1 MNTAVETMIDT
12 SCATPDLGNDPGALG
27 LLGSLLRE
35 PLAVAR
41 RCHEPSNLRP
51 LARTALL
58 VIVSGG
64 AAFGGAVGSYRGG
77 WQTCFAALKI
87 PLATLATL
95 VVCVPAFYALAA
107 SFGRIWR
114 LRTVIALLLAAG
126 ARCALVLLALAPI
139 VWLAIDMGASY
150 HASKLLAAL
159 AYSLA
164 GLSALL
170 LTLRALGPEPG
181 RAGAA
186 ICCLAV
192 FLLVGGQCAWLL
204 RPYLGDPAD
213 QVVPFIATGAEGGGV
228 GGALWR
234 SSERV
239 LQH

>member
-1 MNTAVETMIDT
+1 MSMTADEPTLWSEPSYWD
-12 SCATPDLGNDPGALG
+12 DPSGLG

-35 PLAVAR
+35 PLEVAR
-41 RCHEPSNLRP
+41 SCHEPSNLRP

-58 VIVSGG
+58 IIVIGG
-64 AAFGGAVGSYRGG
+64 AAFGAAVGSYRGG
-77 WQTCFAALKI
+77 WQTGFAALKI

-107 SFGRIWR
+107 SFGRIWPM
-114 LRTVIALLLAAG
+114 RTVIALLLAAG

-139 VWLAIDMGASY
+139 VWLAIDLGASY

-170 LTLRALGPEPG
+170 LTLRALGPQPGRPAAAVCG
-181 RAGAA
+181 RAG
-186 ICCLAV
+186 

-213 QVVPFIATGAEGGGV
+213 RVVPFIAIGAEGGGV
-228 GGALWR
+228 AGALWR
-234 SSERV
+234 ASRRV
-239 LQH
+239 LKR